1 MRKAIFL
8 DRDGVINKD
17 YGYVGRISD
26 FEFLP
31 RTIEALAKLK
41 AQGWMLVLVTNQS
54 GIARGMYTEQDF
66 HELTAYMQQILQ
78 THHAEFDRVYFCP
91 HHPEASIEAYRQD
104 CSCRKPKPGMLF
116 QAAEELHIDL
126 ESSWMVGDHASDL
139 KAAAAAGVGHLVLVG
154 EHISSE
160 LPKYPQAT
168 SFADLA
174 AFADSLVS

>member
-31 RTIEALAKLK
+31 RTIDALAKLK
-41 AQGWMLVLVTNQS
+41 AQGWLLVLVTNQS

-66 HELTAYMQQILQ
+66 HELTTYMQNMLRA
-78 THHAEFDRVYFCP
+78 HHAEFDRVYFCP
-91 HHPEASIEAYRQD
+91 HHPNASIGVYRQD
-104 CSCRKPKPGMLF
+104 CSCRKPKPGMLL
-116 QAAEELHIDL
+116 QAAEELQIEL

-154 EHISSE
+154 EHIATE
-160 LPKYPQAT
+160 FPKCPQAA
-168 SFADLA
+168 SFTDLA
-174 AFADSLVS
+174 AFVDSLLG